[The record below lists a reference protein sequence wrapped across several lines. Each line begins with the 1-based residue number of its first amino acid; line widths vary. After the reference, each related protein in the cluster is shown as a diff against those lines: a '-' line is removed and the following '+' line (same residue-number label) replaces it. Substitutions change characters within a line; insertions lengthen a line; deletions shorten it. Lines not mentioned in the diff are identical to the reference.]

1 MNAVRLLE
9 SALELRRRALERD
22 HIDTLR
28 LAIHIS
34 TIYVDQG
41 KTREGIVPK
50 MCARGKYSNCD
61 WRSNKRP
68 GDLSKLFSSYS
79 LLAAG
84 SAAMVCSSVNNTAHM
99 RDRKQKRYRDLQMPI
114 SAPKATC
121 LVFLATSTQLF
132 IRLQRQENIQEP

>member
-34 TIYVDQG
+34 IIYVDQG
-41 KTREGIVPK
+41 KTREGS
-50 MCARGKYSNCD
+50 ARGKYSNCD

-68 GDLSKLFSSYS
+68 GDLSKLFSSSS